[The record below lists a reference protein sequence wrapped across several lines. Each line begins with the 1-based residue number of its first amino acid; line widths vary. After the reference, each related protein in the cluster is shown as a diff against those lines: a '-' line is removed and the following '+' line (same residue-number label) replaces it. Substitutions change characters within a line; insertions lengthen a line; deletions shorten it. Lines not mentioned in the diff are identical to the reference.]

1 MIFESVTIQLLILS
15 LLLLSTENTHRKTG
29 KHREALFCRA
39 QADGS
44 RPSLCCA
51 LRLSS
56 LGAREPS
63 TFLQRNRK
71 TNGKELLI
79 INEVVRVQYEANLQ
93 LSNEHRSE
101 EKKQVF
107 GFLTLA
113 F

>member
-15 LLLLSTENTHRKTG
+15 LLLLSTENTDRKTR

-39 QADGS
+39 QADES

-63 TFLQRNRK
+63 TFLQINRK
-71 TNGKELLI
+71 TKSKELLI
-79 INEVVRVQYEANLQ
+79 INKVVSVQYEANLE